1 MKKLLF
7 KLFFALAFAS
17 ISLHGQEKIQQ
28 VEVHKFWRKGSL
40 FKTIHP
46 QFFKKRI

>member
-17 ISLHGQEKIQQ
+17 ISLHGQENTAGRSPYI
-28 VEVHKFWRKGSL
+28 WRNGSL
-40 FKTIHP
+40 FKPIHP
-46 QFFKKRI
+46 QFSKKRI